1 MDLGG
6 GKPGPA
12 DILQGLPHIGHEAPD
27 FGGGGVGDGLG
38 GMAEHGMAH
47 AGDLQDGHGPNMAR
61 AGSGEKVSRRNP
73 FTTVR
78 RCVT

>member
-12 DILQGLPHIGHEAPD
+12 DIPQGLPHIGHEAPD
-27 FGGGGVGDGLG
+27 LGGGGVGDGLG
-38 GMAEHGMAH
+38 GVAEHGMAH

-61 AGSGEKVSRRNP
+61 ARGGEKASRRNP